1 MKLLALVTDAYGGR
15 GGIAKF
21 NRDLL
26 GVLAEW
32 PPATRVDAFPRLI
45 PEPVEGVPSGV
56 AFHEQAAGGKHQY
69 VRAVGAHI
77 LKGEYDAV
85 VCGHVN
91 LLPLAHLAALRA
103 RVPLVTIVHG
113 VEAWEPPGSLLS
125 RRLRLAGLTRSSAVV
140 AVSDFT
146 RRRLLAWAGGAG
158 GLTPERTYVVPNCI
172 DTTPFG
178 PGPPRADL
186 VERYRLRGRRVLLT
200 LARLSAA
207 ERYKG
212 IDEIIEVLP
221 ALTQHV
227 PDATYLVC
235 GDGNDRPRLEAKA
248 RSLGLGGRVVFTG
261 YVPESEK
268 ADHYRLADAFAM
280 PGRGEGF
287 GIVYLEAMAC
297 GIPVVA
303 SVADASREAVRDGAL
318 GFVADPD
325 DQAGLVTTLRDA
337 LVAPKGVPEGLAYF
351 SCERFAARWHDVL
364 DSVFSSAS
372 VPTV

>member
-1 MKLLALVTDAYGGR
+1 MKIFALLTDAYGGR

-26 GVLAEW
+26 AALAAW
-32 PPATRVDAFPRLI
+32 PPATHVEAYPRLI
-45 PEPVEGVPSGV
+45 PEPVEGVPPGV
-56 AFHEQAAGGKHQY
+56 TFYEEAAGGKDRY
-69 VRAVGAHI
+69 VRAVGARI
-77 LKGEYDAV
+77 LRGGYDAV

-91 LLPLAHLAALRA
+91 LLPLAHLAAARA
-103 RVPLVTIVHG
+103 RVPLITIVHG
-113 VEAWEPPGSLLS
+113 VEVWEAPEG
-125 RRLRLAGLTRSSAVV
+125 RLACRVRRAGLARSAAVV

-146 RRRLLAWAGGAG
+146 RRRLLAWAGGPG
-158 GLTPERTYVVPNCI
+158 GLEATRAHVVPNCI
-172 DTTPFG
+172 DAAPFG

-207 ERYKG
+207 EQYKG
-212 IDEIIEVLP
+212 IDEILEALP

-227 PDATYLVC
+227 PNVTYLVC

-248 RSLGLGGRVVFTG
+248 RSLGLAGRVVFTG
-261 YVPESEK
+261 YVPEDEK
-268 ADHYRLADAFAM
+268 ADYYRLADAFAM

-325 DQAGLVTTLRDA
+325 DQTGLVTTLRDA
-337 LVAPKGVPEGLAYF
+337 LAAPKKVPPGLAYF
-351 SCERFAARWHDVL
+351 SPERFTQRWHEVL
-364 DSVFSSAS
+364 DRVFLLSPEP
-372 VPTV
+372 VT